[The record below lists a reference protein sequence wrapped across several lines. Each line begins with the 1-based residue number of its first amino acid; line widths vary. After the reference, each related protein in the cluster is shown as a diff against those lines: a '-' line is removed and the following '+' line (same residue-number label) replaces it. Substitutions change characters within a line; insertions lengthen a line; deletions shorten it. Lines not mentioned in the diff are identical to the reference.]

1 MNGFTRCLG
10 TIGVSL
16 LFAGSLAGCGGSG
29 DSAGTAA
36 GGGAG
41 NAPMDAVKANVPKS
55 ETDVSGTI
63 DKSKVKKSLV
73 VGVDNPY
80 YLFHHDIEVALVKGY
95 FKEFGIDSVEI
106 KTIEDPLPPLIGGS
120 LDLALYDTDTAIT
133 AAKKSGQGLRFLS
146 VYLGGEANILGVGKG
161 ITSGADLKGKTIT
174 GGQFGSR
181 NDAIIRQ
188 LLRDNG
194 VEPDRDVKIV
204 STGGQSNERL
214 QSVIAGTVDG
224 ASIQLRHRT
233 VLEKAGGKVLFQET
247 REVPQSGWSANKLLQ
262 ESPETVTAFLA
273 ATLKARQ
280 FITDQANKDEV
291 LTIMRDRKFDIPA
304 EYADAYGAE
313 NAPDY
318 HVSDGGFKPAD
329 MDKFIGD
336 QIAYKTV
343 PEGTDWREFTYLL
356 PLWRAQKALGLPL
369 NPALAD
375 M

>member
-1 MNGFTRCLG
+1 MNRLTRSIG
-10 TIGVSL
+10 AVGVSL
-16 LFAGSLAGCGGSG
+16 LFAGSLAGCGGSS
-29 DSAGTAA
+29 DSAGTASA
-36 GGGAG
+36 G
-41 NAPMDAVKANVPKS
+41 PMDASKANLPKT
-55 ETDVSGTI
+55 EADVNGTI

-80 YLFHHDIEVALVKGY
+80 YLFHHDIEVALSKGY
-95 FKEFGIDSVEI
+95 FKEFGIDTVEI

-120 LDLALYDTDTAIT
+120 LDLALYDTDTAI
-133 AAKKSGQGLRFLS
+133 AAARKGDQNLRFLS
-146 VYLGGEANILGVGKG
+146 VYLGGEANVLGVGKG
-161 ITSGADLKGKTIT
+161 INSGADLRGKTIT

-214 QSVIAGTVDG
+214 QAVITGTVDG

-233 VLEKAGGKVLFQET
+233 VLEKAGGKVLFEET
-247 REVPQSGWSANKLLQ
+247 REVPQSGWSATKLLQ

-280 FITDQANKDEV
+280 FITDQANKEEV
-291 LTIMRDRKFDIPA
+291 LTIMRAKKFDIPT
-304 EYADAYGAE
+304 EYADAYAAE
-313 NAPDY
+313 NAPAY

-329 MDKFIGD
+329 MEKFIGD

-343 PEGTDWREFTYLL
+343 PEGTDWRQYTYLL

>member
-1 MNGFTRCLG
+1 MNRLTRR
-10 TIGVSL
+10 IGAVSVLL
-16 LFAGSLAGCGGSG
+16 LFAGSLAGCGGSS
-29 DSAGTAA
+29 DSGSSASS
-36 GGGAG
+36 GGSG
-41 NAPMDAVKANVPKS
+41 PMDATKANLPKS
-55 ETDVSGTI
+55 ADDINGTI

-80 YLFHHDIEVALVKGY
+80 YLFHHDIDVALAKGY
-95 FKEFGIDSVEI
+95 FKEFGIDSVDI

-120 LDLALYDTDTAIT
+120 LDLALYDTDTAIA

-146 VYLGGEANILGVGKG
+146 VYLGGEANVLGVGKG
-161 ITSGADLKGKTIT
+161 INTGADLKGKTIT

-194 VEPDRDVKIV
+194 VEPDKDVKIV

-224 ASIQLRHRT
+224 ASIQLRHRA
-233 VLEKAGGKVLFQET
+233 VLEKAGGKVLFEET

-291 LTIMRDRKFDIPA
+291 LTIMRDKKFEIPT
-304 EYADAYGAE
+304 EYADAYAAE

-336 QIAYKTV
+336 QITYKTV
-343 PEGTDWREFTYLL
+343 PEGTDWRQYTYLV